1 MLARVQRGQA
11 AGVLT
16 EEDRRASASARSRWA
31 DEGGTAEVRSR
42 WTSRAAA
49 SAKRSLGRAALA
61 AYIRCMASDL
71 TPDPAA
77 SPAARRRSRRRSWD
91 GEWREAEPSVEVVV
105 RRAAFYRSDGQPTFE
120 IEARSTDPQRRGEVV
135 ARAGGTLSRA
145 LASLAD
151 DLTEWAAI
159 EHGLAIG
166 DEV

>member
-1 MLARVQRGQA
+1 MSARVQRGQA
-11 AGVLT
+11 GGVPT
-16 EEDRRASASARSRWA
+16 EENRRPSAPARRRRA
-31 DEGGTAEVRSR
+31 DEGGAAEVRSR

-61 AYIRCMASDL
+61 AYIRCVANDL
-71 TPDPAA
+71 NPDPAA
-77 SPAARRRSRRRSWD
+77 SPSPRRRSRRRAWD
-91 GEWREAEPSVEVVV
+91 GEWREAAPSVEVVV
-105 RRAAFYRSDGQPTFE
+105 RRAAFYRSDGQPMFE
-120 IEARSTDPQRRGEVV
+120 IEARSNDPQRRGEVV

-166 DEV
+166 EEV